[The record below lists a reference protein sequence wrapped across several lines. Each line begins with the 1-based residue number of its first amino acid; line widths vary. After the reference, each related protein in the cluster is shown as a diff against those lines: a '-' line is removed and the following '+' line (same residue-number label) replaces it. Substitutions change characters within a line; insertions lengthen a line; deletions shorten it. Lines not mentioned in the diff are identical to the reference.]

1 MPFFLFDPDYY
12 KIKKATG
19 MSQAQEMSAY
29 LGGSLFQTIM
39 DNPVT
44 VSEKHSSLNT
54 LHDSQMHTRTHTHT
68 HTHSLSLSF
77 VTSAYS
83 AASHVDRT
91 PPTNRHS
98 TTTNTTHSHRTHE

>member
-29 LGGSLFQTIM
+29 LGGSLFQTVM

-44 VSEKHSSLNT
+44 ASFPTN
-54 LHDSQMHTRTHTHT
+54 
-68 HTHSLSLSF
+68 SLSPI
-77 VTSAYS
+77 YY
-83 AASHVDRT
+83 
-91 PPTNRHS
+91 
-98 TTTNTTHSHRTHE
+98 

>member
-54 LHDSQMHTRTHTHT
+54 LHGSQMHTRTHTLFRDVRL
-68 HTHSLSLSF
+68 LSCLS
-77 VTSAYS
+77 
-83 AASHVDRT
+83 H
-91 PPTNRHS
+91 
-98 TTTNTTHSHRTHE
+98 

>member
-44 VSEKHSSLNT
+44 VSEQAFEPQHAARFTNA
-54 LHDSQMHTRTHTHT
+54 HTHAYTHTHT
-68 HTHSLSLSF
+68 LSLSLFRDVGLLSCL
-77 VTSAYS
+77 S
-83 AASHVDRT
+83 R
-91 PPTNRHS
+91 
-98 TTTNTTHSHRTHE
+98 